1 MPFTDSSLRSLVGA
15 SFMLC
20 SMPDAD
26 SSFDYMVG
34 AFIVAARFD
43 LCSMS
48 NAYPS
53 FLNFV
58 GASLMATP
66 FILRP
71 MPNTDTSLYHIIG
84 ASILTTCF
92 MHPQSIGR
100 HRAVPHTHTSL
111 LGIVVTSLVAAFLF
125 SPSCA
130 VANADSSLPG
140 PFAAAVMT
148 AGFALRSMPHA
159 DTAFD
164 CDVGASIDRA
174 QSTAILFRGAIDSN
188 FASFGGHGIYHKP
201 SKLVRSW

>member
-1 MPFTDSSLRSLVGA
+1 M
-15 SFMLC
+15 
-20 SMPDAD
+20 
-26 SSFDYMVG
+26 
-34 AFIVAARFD
+34 AARFD
-43 LCSMS
+43 LCSMP

-53 FLNFV
+53 LLCFV
-58 GASLMATP
+58 IASLMTAP
-66 FILRP
+66 FTLRP

-84 ASILTTCF
+84 ASILTASW

-100 HRAVPHTHTSL
+100 HCTMSNTHSSFL
-111 LGIVVTSLVAAFLF
+111 CIVGTSLVAAPLF

-140 PFAAAVMT
+140 PFVASFMT
-148 AGFALRSMPHA
+148 AGFTLRSMPHA

-188 FASFGGHGIYHKP
+188 FASFGGRGIHHKP